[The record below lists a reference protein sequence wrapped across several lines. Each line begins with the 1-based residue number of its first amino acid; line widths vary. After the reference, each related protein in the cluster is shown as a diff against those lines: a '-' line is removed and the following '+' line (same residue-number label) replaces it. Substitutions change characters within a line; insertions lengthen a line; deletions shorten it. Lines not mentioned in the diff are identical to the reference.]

1 MGVNQKNHRKT
12 MKRQW
17 VSLFVSSPQLMSFI
31 FLFALYF
38 FLFQG
43 LTWLCWLCIMVFV
56 SKGLVA
62 FVDGLLFLGLV
73 IWWESPPGMIVL
85 LLDHIWWGFFLC
97 LGLTFCRG
105 FVIIFCEDNQILF
118 LCMLRFNPFPRVVLM
133 FLTIVRRDF
142 ATV

>member
-1 MGVNQKNHRKT
+1 M
-12 MKRQW
+12 
-17 VSLFVSSPQLMSFI
+17 
-31 FLFALYF
+31 
-38 FLFQG
+38 
-43 LTWLCWLCIMVFV
+43 FV

-62 FVDGLLFLGLV
+62 LVDGLLSLGLV

-85 LLDHIWWGFFLC
+85 LLWSYLVGIFLR

-105 FVIIFCEDNQILF
+105 LVIMVFESNQILL
-118 LCMLRFNPFPRVVLM
+118 LCMLRFNPFSRVVFM

>member
-1 MGVNQKNHRKT
+1 MC
-12 MKRQW
+12 
-17 VSLFVSSPQLMSFI
+17 
-31 FLFALYF
+31 

-43 LTWLCWLCIMVFV
+43 LTCSCWLCIIVFV

-62 FVDGLLFLGLV
+62 LVDGLLSLGLV

-85 LLDHIWWGFFLC
+85 LLWSYLVGIFLC

-105 FVIIFCEDNQILF
+105 FVILF
-118 LCMLRFNPFPRVVLM
+118 VMVIRYRPCVLRFNPFSRVVFM